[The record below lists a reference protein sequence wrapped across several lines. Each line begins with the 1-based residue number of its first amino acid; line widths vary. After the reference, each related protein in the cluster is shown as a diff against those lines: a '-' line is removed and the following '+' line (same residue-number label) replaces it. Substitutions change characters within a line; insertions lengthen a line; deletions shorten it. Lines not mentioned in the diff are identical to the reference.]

1 MLLVAVTASDDVTVV
16 DALAQVLV
24 DDGAVVLEI
33 AVMVVDVD
41 PVVSLV
47 AAIGIGSLIK
57 VVTVICICCCWFKP
71 LM

>member
-33 AVMVVDVD
+33 AVIVVVVESDVS
-41 PVVSLV
+41 VV
-47 AAIGIGSLIK
+47 AAIGIGSLI
-57 VVTVICICCCWFKP
+57 
-71 LM
+71 

>member
-1 MLLVAVTASDDVTVV
+1 MLLELLVAVTASDDVTVV

-41 PVVSLV
+41 PAVSVV
-47 AAIGIGSLIK
+47 AAIGI
-57 VVTVICICCCWFKP
+57 VVALVCCA
-71 LM
+71 